1 MGIGALG
8 GCLWGLDTVILGI
21 AMALPPFVGPE
32 AAAVAG
38 IVGAALHDVFCA
50 VWMFAYMG
58 ARRRWRDTMRALCT
72 RSGKVVA
79 FGALL
84 GGPIGMTGYALAIA
98 NIGAGYTAIIS
109 AFYPA
114 LGTLLA
120 ALFLKEKMS
129 VKQVVALLIALCAVC
144 YMGFSA
150 SGATDVPGNAAL
162 GVAAAI
168 ACLVGW
174 GSEAVLCAWGMRDDA
189 VDNQT
194 ALHIRETTS
203 ALAYLIVVIPLFG
216 AGSLTLAALPAPAD
230 AGVAL
235 AAAAGTASYLCYYR
249 AIASIGA
256 ARGMAINISYAAWA
270 VVFGVILQ
278 HAMPSS
284 ADIVCCIAIMVGTVL
299 AASDWNELFGRRG
312 QRKPI
317 EP

>member
-1 MGIGALG
+1 
-8 GCLWGLDTVILGI
+8 
-21 AMALPPFVGPE
+21 MALPPFIGPE

-58 ARRRWRDTMRALCT
+58 ARGRWHDTLRALCT

-79 FGALL
+79 VGALL

-129 VKQVVALLIALCAVC
+129 AKQVVALFIALIAVC

-150 SGATDVPGNAAL
+150 SGATDVPGNAVL
-162 GVAAAI
+162 GVISAL

-194 ALHIRETTS
+194 ALHIRETAS
-203 ALAYLIVVIPLFG
+203 ALAYLVFVIPLFG
-216 AGSLTLAALPAPAD
+216 AYGLTLAALPTPAD
-230 AGVAL
+230 AGIAL

-256 ARGMAINISYAAWA
+256 ARGMAINISYAAWGGGVRRSLAARDTERSGHRVLRGHHGGNGAGRKRLERA
-270 VVFGVILQ
+270 VPAHPERSGQRAVTGVRRCGTPCA
-278 HAMPSS
+278 HA
-284 ADIVCCIAIMVGTVL
+284 VTCAIM
-299 AASDWNELFGRRG
+299 
-312 QRKPI
+312 
-317 EP
+317 